1 MITFLRH
8 VSLRTNSSNSC
19 VDFCSDASSNVYRN
33 RLFDS
38 LRKYDEYMMNNL
50 VWVITGHIFRES
62 RDSELD
68 ELEFMGELEFVKAE
82 SAKNGTTT
90 QATSDKII
98 KLEPSEDEA
107 LPFEEI
113 SSPILSF
120 EKHGTVQFPEEFEK
134 RSKIK
139 SNTKTEEKSKTESHV
154 KPEFR
159 QETKQKIKTEPKE
172 HSPIHLQSPHRDRR
186 TILEDQLRGLVALWQ
201 EKGRALFFNWGLFD
215 ERLDTD
221 SADSW
226 LTINPSEKLKESSGL
241 FDYLKSRQTKLRSV
255 RLGSLI

>member
-8 VSLRTNSSNSC
+8 VSFRTNASNSC

-50 VWVITGHIFRES
+50 VLVITGHIFRES
-62 RDSELD
+62 RDSEL
-68 ELEFMGELEFVKAE
+68 GELEFVKAE
-82 SAKNGTTT
+82 SAKNETTT

-120 EKHGTVQFPEEFEK
+120 EKPGTFQFPEEFEK

-186 TILEDQLRGLVALWQ
+186 TILEDELRGLVAKWQ
-201 EKGRALFFNWGLFD
+201 EKARVLFSWGLLD

-255 RLGSLI
+255 RLGSLNY